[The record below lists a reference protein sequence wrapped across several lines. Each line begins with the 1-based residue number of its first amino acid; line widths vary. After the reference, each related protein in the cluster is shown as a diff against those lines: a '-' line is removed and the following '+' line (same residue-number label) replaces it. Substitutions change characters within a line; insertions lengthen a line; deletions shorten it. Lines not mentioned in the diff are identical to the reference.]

1 MKKFDLSV
9 LDLAPVKQNKTI
21 QDTFTD
27 SLDLARE
34 AEKLGYKR
42 FWLAEHHNMASIAS
56 SATSVLIGYIA
67 NGTKTIHVG
76 SGGIMLP
83 NHSSLVIAEQFGTLE
98 SLFPGRI
105 DLGVGRAPGTDGI
118 TAKALGRNPQNINQ
132 YFPQQIMELQRYFS
146 SENSTS
152 LVRAIPGEGCDIPI
166 YILGSSTD
174 SAWLAAEMGLPYAF
188 AGHFAPEMM
197 AVAFEIYRE
206 NYKPS
211 EKFPKPYLISCVN
224 GIAAE
229 TDEEA
234 RKLATTLYQA
244 FLNIIRNDRKPYA
257 PPVADIDEVWN
268 PMEKNHVLNMLR
280 YRFIGSKETVKK
292 QMEQFQN
299 LFQVDEMMITAHIYE
314 HEKRVESYRIF
325 KNAAEDLTASS
336 PKSTSIFSI

>member
-1 MKKFDLSV
+1 MKRFELSV

-21 QDTFTD
+21 HD
-27 SLDLARE
+27 SFHESLGLAKH

-56 SATSVLIGYIA
+56 SATSVLIGFIA
-67 NGTKTIHVG
+67 NGTEKIRVG
-76 SGGIMLP
+76 SGGVMLP

-105 DLGVGRAPGTDGI
+105 YLGVGRAPGTDGL
-118 TAKALGRNPQNINQ
+118 TAKALGRNPMIINEQFPRQIQELQQ
-132 YFPQQIMELQRYFS
+132 YFS
-146 SENSTS
+146 VENSTS

-188 AGHFAPEMM
+188 AGHFAPDMM
-197 AVAFEIYRE
+197 VHAFQIYRE

-211 EKFPKPYLISCVN
+211 EKFPESYAIACVN

-234 RKLATTLYQA
+234 KKLSTTLYQA
-244 FLNIIRNDRKPYA
+244 FLNIIRNDRKPYS
-257 PPVADIDEVWN
+257 PPVEDIDEIWN
-268 PMEKNHVLNMLR
+268 PMEKAHVLKMLH
-280 YRFIGSKETVKK
+280 YSFIGSEETIQSKLTS
-292 QMEQFQN
+292 FQEA
-299 LFQVDEMMITAHIYE
+299 FQVDELMITSHIYDE
-314 HEKRVESYRIF
+314 QARLKSYEII
-325 KNAAEDLTASS
+325 KTAVDGM
-336 PKSTSIFSI
+336 I